1 MRDYASQLSLVY
13 PSPTFKHQYGLNK
26 LAKKTKKISKDK
38 VLELDGW
45 KVGDFAWGK
54 LSTGEE
60 CYGEIKTLH
69 FEDQLLG
76 DSLENT
82 GPAVTMIMQIDSKY
96 RCISTS
102 TLTENPTKK
111 GRAALKRKTAA
122 SLRSNKKK

>member
-13 PSPTFKHQYGLNK
+13 PSPYFNSWINK
-26 LAKKTKKISKDK
+26 LARKTKKISKDI
-38 VLELDGW
+38 VEELDGW

-69 FEDQLLG
+69 FEDQIVG
-76 DSLENT
+76 DSSKNT
-82 GPAVTMIMQIDSKY
+82 GPAVTMIMQLDSKY
-96 RCISTS
+96 RCVSVS
-102 TLTENPTKK
+102 TLAENPTKK